1 MTTRRLVVQGS
12 SASPFRVSGGGV
24 DAGTADTFDL
34 LFDGNQS
41 PLRVWSTGYVAATPL
56 EPANLAP
63 ALVTPGP
70 GVIAAPAGQ
79 APIFMLAGRQFNSSP
94 NPPTLNTVY
103 HASGGGGFG
112 GIIANNQFFAV
123 NFRRNV
129 YNGNDGALALNGLV
143 YVNFCIFR
151 NIG

>member
-1 MTTRRLVVQGS
+1 MTRRAVVQGN

-41 PLRVWSTGYVAATPL
+41 PLRVWSTGYVVATPL
-56 EPANLAP
+56 EPSNSAIAFM
-63 ALVTPGP
+63 TSGP

-79 APIFMLAGRQFNSSP
+79 APIFVIAGRKNNSSP
-94 NPPTLNTVY
+94 NPPSLNTVY
-103 HASGGGGFG
+103 HTMGGGGFG
-112 GIIANNQFFAV
+112 GIIAFNQFFAV
-123 NFRRNV
+123 NFGRNV
-129 YNGNDGALALNGLV
+129 YNGNDGALSFDATV